1 MRRRNRAQFFVAIF
15 KTIGLQS
22 KGQTA
27 LMPQPTKRSL
37 DMTQKIVNEV
47 IAAEINT
54 LEAEGKA
61 LAEMWTTICKADKA
75 RFTKSVKAD
84 GFDTRL
90 GKLMQKLKAE
100 GGERISSDRL
110 KDCNINGIDKR
121 RRAEALWFVENETE
135 ARAFIKASKKG
146 FTNLTALQAAM
157 RKAAKAVE
165 PKAETNEVEPK
176 SNVGP
181 TNEVEAKPEAKPTP
195 EALVLA
201 LLTQCRENDIPVSE
215 VLAILNQKVKPQN
228 KKAVA

>member
-1 MRRRNRAQFFVAIF
+1 
-15 KTIGLQS
+15 
-22 KGQTA
+22 
-27 LMPQPTKRSL
+27 
-37 DMTQKIVNEV
+37 MTQKIVNEV
-47 IAAEINT
+47 IPAEANT
-54 LEAEGKA
+54 LELEGKA

-75 RFTKSVKAD
+75 RFTKSIKAD

-110 KDCNINGIDKR
+110 KDCGINGIDKR

-146 FTNLTALQAAM
+146 FTSLTALQAAM

-165 PKAETNEVEPK
+165 PKAETNEVETK

-181 TNEVEAKPEAKPTP
+181 TNEVEVAERLTAEEIAIQLVEMCSKNKRNLAD
-195 EALVLA
+195 VLA
-201 LLTQCRENDIPVSE
+201 LFQPD
-215 VLAILNQKVKPQN
+215 N